1 MMIADPYLIYIT
13 TAKIVANSVMDILND
28 HSIADD
34 IISSFKPAMTKE
46 EYLEYL
52 NKQA

>member
-1 MMIADPYLIYIT
+1 
-13 TAKIVANSVMDILND
+13 MDILND